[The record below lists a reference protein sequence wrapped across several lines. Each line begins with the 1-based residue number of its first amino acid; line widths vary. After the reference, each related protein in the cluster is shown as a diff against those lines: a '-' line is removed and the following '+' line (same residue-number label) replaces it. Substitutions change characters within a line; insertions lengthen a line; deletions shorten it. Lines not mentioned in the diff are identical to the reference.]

1 MGTRT
6 HARTH
11 THNGGNSHT
20 RARGGSLR
28 YVKAYTTAQNVNFRI
43 LEAGAIFSR

>member
-1 MGTRT
+1 MTGF
-6 HARTH
+6 A
-11 THNGGNSHT
+11 SEKQVS
-20 RARGGSLR
+20 AQLR